1 MDLGNLLRHSRRL
14 ALILAIILLAL
25 LLGGY
30 MLLFSSAGNR
40 LLAPYAASEL
50 SKRLGFPV
58 LIDTFILTPTHYTLR
73 FRDKDHNHF
82 ALDGTYSLGSSK
94 TSGTLNALGASA
106 DYTAG
111 FQSFSIDSLQLRF
124 RHLAIAPLLHK
135 LDYPSKSIAYLHG
148 EIHLTG
154 LAERKVQGAIQ
165 LKSETTAFIPSPI
178 KDEESNISLDLYDLL
193 AEEDGRVEPFSI
205 ECSTDITLDE
215 IGIIE
220 QLVGYPVRG
229 KAALK
234 SHIHGNHESLI
245 FDFNTPI
252 AKSNSQI
259 QVVYKALLPDQIHYT
274 LSHADIESLFYLFN
288 APSPISGVLDSTGMI
303 NPKSGTLTFTIHH
316 GRTKPTILKQ
326 AYGITQPNMR
336 FTMQVNA
343 HITKN
348 NTITYQASIQSDLGR
363 IASKNTT
370 SHTQMLAELL
380 KTIP

>member
-1 MDLGNLLRHSRRL
+1 MDLGNLLRRSRDL
-14 ALILAIILLAL
+14 PLILAIVILTL

-30 MLLFSSAGNR
+30 MLLFSNAGNR
-40 LLAPYAASEL
+40 LLAPYAASKL

-58 LIDTFILTPTHYTLR
+58 LIDTFVLTPTHYTLR
-73 FRDKDHNHF
+73 FHDQDHNHF
-82 ALDGTYSLGSSK
+82 TLDGTYSLGTLK
-94 TSGTLNALGASA
+94 TKGTLGALGASA
-106 DYTAG
+106 EYTVG

-148 EIHLTG
+148 EIHLSG
-154 LAERKVQGAIQ
+154 LAQRKIKGTIQ
-165 LKSETTAFIPSPI
+165 IESQTTAFIPSPI
-178 KDEESNISLDLYDLL
+178 KDEDSNISLDLYDLL
-193 AEEDGRVEPFSI
+193 AEEDGSVKPFSI

-220 QLVGYPVRG
+220 QLIGYPVRG

-234 SHIHGNHESLI
+234 THIHGNQESLI

-259 QVVYKALLPDQIHYT
+259 QVVYKALLPHQIRYT
-274 LSHADIESLFYLFN
+274 LSHANIESLFHLFN
-288 APSPISGVLDSTGMI
+288 APSPISGIIDSTGMI
-303 NPKSGTLTFTIHH
+303 NPQSGTLQFTLRD
-316 GRTKPTILKQ
+316 GRTKPTVLKQ
-326 AYGITQPNMR
+326 AYGITQPNVR
-336 FTMQVNA
+336 FNMQVSA

-348 NTITYQASIQSDLGR
+348 NTITYQAFLQSDLGR
-363 IASKNTT
+363 IASEHTT